1 LGSQSE
7 FATISRTSCI
17 DSGKR
22 PRPFIFSQYEPLEAL
37 FLLNAEAS
45 SPSLQIKLARPD
57 RALVLIFFNV
67 SEHPIHVPPG
77 GLSVLFETASFL
89 SVFLMFIGATLVKV
103 TLAARS
109 TLLLALFALQVGNL
123 LDAANLFFPSA
134 SPDYWVVGDALTFSG
149 EVLLAFVVFQF
160 VRHTNRLANLDPLT
174 RLFNRSYHMRRLAE
188 FLKSGGEDSSSVA
201 VIAIDLDHFKHIN
214 DVYGHGFGD
223 QVLIDIAQAISVL
236 QNKVDLISRTGGEE
250 FEVVAR
256 GLDEPAALR
265 LAEAIRE
272 QIAALQFEQGPKVS
286 ASLGVALS
294 HPNEALSSLRQRA
307 DAAAYQAKQTG
318 RNRVQLAT

>member
-1 LGSQSE
+1 M
-7 FATISRTSCI
+7 
-17 DSGKR
+17 
-22 PRPFIFSQYEPLEAL
+22 
-37 FLLNAEAS
+37 NAEAS

-67 SEHPIHVPPG
+67 ATSGYLLYHLVSEHLIHVPPG

-188 FLKSGGEDSSSVA
+188 FLKSGGEGSSSVA

-236 QNKVDLISRTGGEE
+236 QSKVDLISRTGGEE

>member
-1 LGSQSE
+1 M
-7 FATISRTSCI
+7 
-17 DSGKR
+17 
-22 PRPFIFSQYEPLEAL
+22 
-37 FLLNAEAS
+37 
-45 SPSLQIKLARPD
+45 
-57 RALVLIFFNV
+57 

-188 FLKSGGEDSSSVA
+188 FLKSGGEGSSSVA

>member
-1 LGSQSE
+1 MQG
-7 FATISRTSCI
+7 FCNNVPKNT
-17 DSGKR
+17 
-22 PRPFIFSQYEPLEAL
+22 YV
-37 FLLNAEAS
+37 
-45 SPSLQIKLARPD
+45 
-57 RALVLIFFNV
+57 VLRFGGC
-67 SEHPIHVPPG
+67 PP
-77 GLSVLFETASFL
+77 
-89 SVFLMFIGATLVKV
+89 
-103 TLAARS
+103 
-109 TLLLALFALQVGNL
+109 
-123 LDAANLFFPSA
+123 
-134 SPDYWVVGDALTFSG
+134 
-149 EVLLAFVVFQF
+149 
-160 VRHTNRLANLDPLT
+160 
-174 RLFNRSYHMRRLAE
+174 
-188 FLKSGGEDSSSVA
+188 
-201 VIAIDLDHFKHIN
+201 
-214 DVYGHGFGD
+214 
-223 QVLIDIAQAISVL
+223 

>member
-1 LGSQSE
+1 
-7 FATISRTSCI
+7 
-17 DSGKR
+17 
-22 PRPFIFSQYEPLEAL
+22 
-37 FLLNAEAS
+37 
-45 SPSLQIKLARPD
+45 
-57 RALVLIFFNV
+57 
-67 SEHPIHVPPG
+67 
-77 GLSVLFETASFL
+77 
-89 SVFLMFIGATLVKV
+89 MFIGATLVKV

-109 TLLLALFALQVGNL
+109 TMLLALFALQMGNL
-123 LDAANLFFPSA
+123 LDAANLFFPNA
-134 SPDYWVVGDALTFSG
+134 SPDYWVVGDALTFFG

-188 FLKSGGEDSSSVA
+188 FLKEGDQASDG

-223 QVLIDIAQAISVL
+223 QVLIDIAQAISVF

-250 FEVVAR
+250 FEVIAR

-294 HPNEALSSLRQRA
+294 HANEALSSLRQRA

>member
-1 LGSQSE
+1 MHRFGQAPASCYFL
-7 FATISRTSCI
+7 TIRAA
-17 DSGKR
+17 
-22 PRPFIFSQYEPLEAL
+22 EAL

-67 SEHPIHVPPG
+67 ATSGYLLYHLVSEHPIHVPTG

-109 TLLLALFALQVGNL
+109 TMLLALFALQVGNL

-188 FLKSGGEDSSSVA
+188 FLKSGGQGNSGVA

-223 QVLIDIAQAISVL
+223 QVLIDIAQAISVF
-236 QNKVDLISRTGGEE
+236 QSKVDLISRTGGEE
-250 FEVVAR
+250 FEVIAR

-294 HPNEALSSLRQRA
+294 HANEALSSLRQRA

>member
-1 LGSQSE
+1 M
-7 FATISRTSCI
+7 
-17 DSGKR
+17 
-22 PRPFIFSQYEPLEAL
+22 
-37 FLLNAEAS
+37 NAEAS
-45 SPSLQIKLARPD
+45 SPSLQIKLVRPD
-57 RALVLIFFNV
+57 RALVLIFFNVATSGYLLYHLV

-188 FLKSGGEDSSSVA
+188 FLKSGGEGSSSVA

-236 QNKVDLISRTGGEE
+236 QSKVDLISRTGGEE